1 MGIFRPALTTM
12 PTRLLLLL
20 LSFSSLIATAQDDV
34 VERLLA
40 QMTLEE
46 KVAQLSLL
54 GIKETPTGTIVDQD
68 GLEERPTLTVG
79 SVIGAYGAELT
90 RTLQAQAVQ
99 GSRLHIPLLFTLDVI
114 HGFHTVFPVPLAEAA
129 AWDAQLTQRSARAL
143 AVEATASGVHWT
155 YAPVVDIA
163 RDPRWGRVV
172 EGAGEDPF
180 LGSILA
186 AARVRGFHGS
196 GPPDTSYMMATAKHF
211 VAYGAGE
218 GGRDYN
224 VADLSER
231 TLMEVYL
238 PPFQAAVAAGVDA
251 IMPAFNEVAATPT
264 HSNKA
269 LLTGLLRQK
278 LGFTG
283 IIVSDY
289 SAIEELIQHG
299 IARTPSDAAWLGFNA
314 GVNIEMASQ
323 TYRQHLPTLI
333 RNGQVSMAV
342 VDEAVRRVLKAKQRL
357 GLFEDPYRY
366 SNVNREA
373 NSLLI
378 PQHRALAREAGQKSI
393 VLLKNNHQLLPLSK
407 KLGRLLVVGSLAT
420 DAAATLGPA
429 SWPGTS
435 ENAVTLLQGIK
446 NIVSNDTDVTYLPGA
461 SPVSSDTQGIAAA
474 QKAARDVD
482 VVVAV
487 LGENAEQSGEAHS
500 RAELGL
506 PGAQDALLRALLDTG
521 KPIVVVLMN
530 GRPLVFSDTVQQA
543 PALLET
549 WFLGS
554 EMGNAVADVLFGDVN
569 PSAKL
574 PITFPRSVGQIPIY
588 YAHKNTGRPNSN
600 ADGLP
605 DIFSSNYMDINHA
618 PAYPF
623 GFGLSYTTFAYSKPR
638 LSAQRLASHQS
649 LTVEVTVTNTGKRAG
664 DEIVQLYLRDDVASV
679 TRPVRQLRGF
689 RKVHLAPGEAQS
701 VTFTLD
707 QKDFALLDLNLS
719 PVVEAGTFTVFVGAD
734 STATHQAQFEVTDS
748 RQLSI
753 PGQSV
758 PPVQPN

>member
-1 MGIFRPALTTM
+1 MS
-12 PTRLLLLL
+12 TRLLMLL
-20 LSFSSLIATAQDDV
+20 LSFLALAATAQDDV

-40 QMTLEE
+40 QMTPEE

-54 GIKETPTGTIVDQD
+54 GIKETPTGTVVDQN
-68 GLEERPTLTVG
+68 GLEERPTITVG
-79 SVIGAYGAELT
+79 SVIGAYGADLT
-90 RTLQAQAVQ
+90 RQLQKQAVQ

-114 HGFHTVFPVPLAEAA
+114 HGFRTVFPVPLAEAA

-196 GPPDTSYMMATAKHF
+196 GPPDNSYMMATAKHF

-251 IMPAFNEVAATPT
+251 IMPAFNEVAATPMN
-264 HSNKA
+264 SNKA

-289 SAIEELIQHG
+289 SAVEELIQHG
-299 IARTPSDAAWLGFNA
+299 IARTPSDAAWLSFNA
-314 GVNIEMASQ
+314 GINIEMASQ
-323 TYRQHLPTLI
+323 TYRQHLPTLL
-333 RNGQVSMAV
+333 RNGQVSMAD

-366 SNVNREA
+366 SDPIREA
-373 NSLLI
+373 NSANI

-393 VLLKNNHQLLPLSK
+393 VLLKNSGQLLPLSK
-407 KLGRLLVVGSLAT
+407 KLRRLLVVGSLAK

-429 SWPGTS
+429 SWPGTPIG
-435 ENAVTLLQGIK
+435 AVTVLQGIQ
-446 NIVSNDTDVTYLPGA
+446 NAVSTDVTYLPGA
-461 SPVSSDTQGIAAA
+461 SPSSADTQGIAAA
-474 QKAARDVD
+474 EKAARDVD

-487 LGENAEQSGEAHS
+487 LGENAEYSGEGQS

-506 PGAQDALLRALLDTG
+506 PGGQEALLRALLDTG
-521 KPIVVVLMN
+521 RPVVVILMN
-530 GRPLVFSDTVQQA
+530 GRPLVFTQPLQQA

-554 EMGNAVADVLFGDVN
+554 EMGHAVADVLFGDVN
-569 PSAKL
+569 PSGKL
-574 PITFPRSVGQIPIY
+574 PITFPRSIGQVPLY

-600 ADGLP
+600 IDGSP
-605 DIFSSNYMDINHA
+605 SGYRSNYMDINDT

-623 GFGLSYTTFAYSKPR
+623 GFGLSYTTFSYSTPK
-638 LSAQRLASHQS
+638 LSSTRLASTQT

-707 QKDFALLDLNLS
+707 QEDFALLDMNLS

-734 STATHQAQFEVTDS
+734 STATQQAQFEVTDS

-758 PPVQPN
+758 PQVQPN

>member
-1 MGIFRPALTTM
+1 MRN
-12 PTRLLLLL
+12 RLLLLL
-20 LSFSSLIATAQDDV
+20 LAFFSLVATAQDDV
-34 VERLLA
+34 VERLMG

-46 KVAQLSLL
+46 KVAQLGQL
-54 GIKETPTGTIVDQD
+54 GIKESPTGAMVDQN
-68 GLEERPTLTVG
+68 GLEERPTITVG
-79 SVIGAYGAELT
+79 SVIGAYGADLT
-90 RTLQAQAVQ
+90 RRLQEQAIK
-99 GSRLHIPLLFTLDVI
+99 GSRLHIPVLFALDVI
-114 HGFHTVFPVPLAEAA
+114 HGFGTVFPVPLAEAA

-143 AVEATASGVHWT
+143 AVEATAGGVHWT
-155 YAPVVDIA
+155 YAPMVDIA

-224 VADLSER
+224 IADLSER

-251 IMPAFNEVAATPT
+251 IMPAFNEVAATPM

-333 RNGQVSMAV
+333 RNGQVSMAD
-342 VDEAVRRVLKAKQRL
+342 VDAAVRRLLKAKQRL

-366 SNVNREA
+366 SDPIREA
-373 NSLLI
+373 NSANL

-393 VLLKNNHQLLPLSK
+393 VLLKNSGQLLPLSK
-407 KLGRLLVVGSLAT
+407 QLRRLLVVGSLAT
-420 DAAATLGPA
+420 DAAATLGPG
-429 SWPGTS
+429 SWPGTPIG
-435 ENAVTLLQGIK
+435 AVTVLQGIQ
-446 NIVSNDTDVTYLPGA
+446 NAVSTNTDVTYLPGA
-461 SPVSSDTQGIAAA
+461 SPSSADTQGIAAA
-474 QKAARDVD
+474 EKAARDVD

-487 LGENAEQSGEAHS
+487 LGENAEQSGEARS

-506 PGAQDALLRALLDTG
+506 PGGQDELLRELLKTG
-521 KPIVVVLMN
+521 KPVVIILMN
-530 GRPLVFSDTVQQA
+530 GRPLVLSASVQQA

-554 EMGNAVADVLFGDVN
+554 EMGNAVADVLFGEVN
-569 PSAKL
+569 PSGKL
-574 PITFPRSVGQIPIY
+574 PMTFPRSVGQIPNY
-588 YAHKNTGRPNSN
+588 YAYKNTGRPPSDDYSF
-600 ADGLP
+600 ASGYIDTPWTPL
-605 DIFSSNYMDINHA
+605 
-618 PAYPF
+618 YPF
-623 GFGLSYTTFAYSKPR
+623 GFGLSYTTFAYSMPR
-638 LSAQRLASHQS
+638 LSAQRLASTQT
-649 LTVEVTVTNTGKRAG
+649 LAVEVTVTNTGKRAG

-679 TRPVRQLRGF
+679 TRPVRLLRGF

-707 QKDFALLDLNLS
+707 QKDFALLDMNLS

-753 PGQSV
+753 AGQSV

>member
-1 MGIFRPALTTM
+1 MS
-12 PTRLLLLL
+12 TRLLMLL
-20 LSFSSLIATAQDDV
+20 LSFLALAATAQDDV

-40 QMTLEE
+40 QMTQEE

-54 GIKETPTGTIVDQD
+54 GIKETPTGTVVDQN
-68 GLEERPTLTVG
+68 GLEERPTITVG
-79 SVIGAYGAELT
+79 SVIGAYGADLT
-90 RTLQAQAVQ
+90 RQLQKQAVQ

-114 HGFHTVFPVPLAEAA
+114 HGFRTVFPVPLAEAA
-129 AWDAQLTQRSARAL
+129 AWDPPLTQRSARAL

-155 YAPVVDIA
+155 YAPMVDIT

-196 GPPDTSYMMATAKHF
+196 GPPDPSYMMATAKHF
-211 VAYGAGE
+211 AAYGAGE

-224 VADLSER
+224 IADLSER
-231 TLMEVYL
+231 TLREVYL

-251 IMPAFNEVAATPT
+251 IMPTFNEVAATPM

-278 LGFTG
+278 WGFTG

-289 SAIEELIQHG
+289 TAIEELTQHG

-314 GVNIEMASQ
+314 GVDIEMASQ

-333 RNGQVSMAV
+333 RNGQASMAD

-366 SNVNREA
+366 SDPIREA
-373 NSLLI
+373 NSADL

-393 VLLKNNHQLLPLSK
+393 VLLKNSGQLLPLSK
-407 KLGRLLVVGSLAT
+407 RLRRLLVVGSLAT
-420 DAAATLGPA
+420 DAAASLGPG
-429 SWPGTS
+429 SWPGTPIG
-435 ENAVTLLQGIK
+435 AVTVLQGIQ
-446 NIVSNDTDVTYLPGA
+446 NAVSTDTDVTYLPGA
-461 SPVSSDTQGIAAA
+461 SPSSADTQGIAAA
-474 QKAARDVD
+474 EKAARDVD
-482 VVVAV
+482 VVIAV
-487 LGENAEQSGEAHS
+487 LGENAEYSGEGQS

-506 PGAQDALLRALLDTG
+506 PGGQEALLRALLDTG
-521 KPIVVVLMN
+521 KPVVVILMN
-530 GRPLVFSDTVQQA
+530 GRPLVFTLPLQQA

-554 EMGNAVADVLFGDVN
+554 EMGHAVADVLFGDVN
-569 PSAKL
+569 PSGKL
-574 PITFPRSVGQIPIY
+574 PITFPRSVGQIPLY

-600 ADGLP
+600 ANGSP
-605 DIFSSNYMDINHA
+605 DRYSSNYMDINHA

-623 GFGLSYTTFAYSKPR
+623 GFGLSYTTFSYSTPK
-638 LSAQRLASHQS
+638 LSSTRLASTQT
-649 LTVEVTVTNTGKRAG
+649 LAVEVTVTNTGKRAG

-689 RKVHLAPGEAQS
+689 RKVHLAPGEARN

-707 QKDFALLDLNLS
+707 QEGFALLDMNLS

-734 STATHQAQFEVTDS
+734 STATQQAQFDVTDS

-758 PPVQPN
+758 PQVQPN

>member
-1 MGIFRPALTTM
+1 MRN
-12 PTRLLLLL
+12 RLLLLL
-20 LSFSSLIATAQDDV
+20 LAFFSLVATAQDDV
-34 VERLLA
+34 VERLLG

-46 KVAQLSLL
+46 KVAQLGQL
-54 GIKETPTGTIVDQD
+54 GIKESPTGAMVDQD
-68 GLEERPTLTVG
+68 GLEERPTITVG
-79 SVIGAYGAELT
+79 SVIGAYGADLT
-90 RTLQAQAVQ
+90 RRLQEQAIK
-99 GSRLHIPLLFTLDVI
+99 GSRLHIPVLFALDVI
-114 HGFHTVFPVPLAEAA
+114 HGFGTVFPVPLAEAA
-129 AWDAQLTQRSARAL
+129 AWDPDLTQRSARAL

-155 YAPVVDIA
+155 YAPMVDIA

-224 VADLSER
+224 IADLSER
-231 TLMEVYL
+231 TLREIYL
-238 PPFQAAVAAGVDA
+238 PPFQAAEAAGVDA
-251 IMPAFNEVAATPT
+251 IMPAFNEVAATPM

-278 LGFTG
+278 WGFTG

-299 IARTPSDAAWLGFNA
+299 IARTPSDAARLGFNA
-314 GVNIEMASQ
+314 GVDIEMASQ

-333 RNGQVSMAV
+333 RNGQVSMAD

-366 SNVNREA
+366 SDPIREA
-373 NSLLI
+373 NSANL

-393 VLLKNNHQLLPLSK
+393 VLLKNNGQLLPLSK
-407 KLGRLLVVGSLAT
+407 RLRRLLVVGSLAT
-420 DAAATLGPA
+420 DAAATLGPG
-429 SWPGTS
+429 SWPGTPIG
-435 ENAVTLLQGIK
+435 AVTVLQGIQ
-446 NIVSNDTDVTYLPGA
+446 NAVSTSTDVTYLPGA
-461 SPVSSDTQGIAAA
+461 SPTSADTQGIAAA
-474 QKAARDVD
+474 EKAARDVD

-487 LGENAEQSGEAHS
+487 LGENAEHSGEGQS

-506 PGAQDALLRALLDTG
+506 PGGQDALLRALLDTG
-521 KPIVVVLMN
+521 KPVVVILMN
-530 GRPLVFSDTVQQA
+530 GRPLVFTLPLQQA

-554 EMGNAVADVLFGDVN
+554 EMGHAVADVLFGDVN
-569 PSAKL
+569 PSGKL
-574 PITFPRSVGQIPIY
+574 PITFTRSLGQIPLY

-605 DIFSSNYMDINHA
+605 DSYSSNYMDINQA

-623 GFGLSYTTFAYSKPR
+623 GFGLSYTTFSYSAPK
-638 LSAQRLASHQS
+638 LSSTRLASTQT

-707 QKDFALLDLNLS
+707 QEDFALLDMNLS

-753 PGQSV
+753 AGQSV
-758 PPVQPN
+758 PPMQSN

>member
-1 MGIFRPALTTM
+1 MS
-12 PTRLLLLL
+12 TRFLMLL
-20 LSFSSLIATAQDDV
+20 LSFLALAATAQDDV

-40 QMTLEE
+40 QMTPEE

-54 GIKETPTGTIVDQD
+54 GIKETPTGTVVDQN
-68 GLEERPTLTVG
+68 GLEERPTITVG
-79 SVIGAYGAELT
+79 SVIGAYGADLT
-90 RTLQAQAVQ
+90 RQLQKQAVQ

-114 HGFHTVFPVPLAEAA
+114 HGFRTVFPVPLAEAA

-196 GPPDTSYMMATAKHF
+196 GRPDNSYMMATAKHF

-251 IMPAFNEVAATPT
+251 IMPAFNEVAATPMN
-264 HSNKA
+264 SNKA

-289 SAIEELIQHG
+289 SAVEELIQHG
-299 IARTPSDAAWLGFNA
+299 IARTPSDAAWLSFNA
-314 GVNIEMASQ
+314 GINIEMASQ
-323 TYRQHLPTLI
+323 TYRQHLPTLL
-333 RNGQVSMAV
+333 RNGQVSMAD

-366 SNVNREA
+366 SDPIREA
-373 NSLLI
+373 NSANI

-393 VLLKNNHQLLPLSK
+393 VLLKNSGQLLPLSK
-407 KLGRLLVVGSLAT
+407 KLRRLLVVGSLAK

-429 SWPGTS
+429 SWPGTPIG
-435 ENAVTLLQGIK
+435 AVTVLQGIQ
-446 NIVSNDTDVTYLPGA
+446 NAVSTDTDVTYLPGA
-461 SPVSSDTQGIAAA
+461 SPSSADTQGIAAA
-474 QKAARDVD
+474 EKAARDVD

-487 LGENAEQSGEAHS
+487 LGENAEYSGEGQS

-506 PGAQDALLRALLDTG
+506 PGGQEALLRALLDTG
-521 KPIVVVLMN
+521 RPVVVILMN
-530 GRPLVFSDTVQQA
+530 GRPLVFAQPLQQA

-554 EMGNAVADVLFGDVN
+554 EMGHAVADVLFGDVN
-569 PSAKL
+569 PSGKL
-574 PITFPRSVGQIPIY
+574 PITFPRSIGQVPLY

-600 ADGLP
+600 IDGSP
-605 DIFSSNYMDINHA
+605 SGYRSNYMDINDT

-623 GFGLSYTTFAYSKPR
+623 GFGLSYTTFSYSTPK
-638 LSAQRLASHQS
+638 LSSTRLASTQT

-707 QKDFALLDLNLS
+707 QEDFALLDMNLS

-734 STATHQAQFEVTDS
+734 STATQQAQFEVTDS

-758 PPVQPN
+758 PQVQPN

>member
-1 MGIFRPALTTM
+1 MS
-12 PTRLLLLL
+12 TRFLMLL
-20 LSFSSLIATAQDDV
+20 LSFLALAATAQDDV

-40 QMTLEE
+40 QMTPEE

-54 GIKETPTGTIVDQD
+54 GIKETPTGTVVDQN
-68 GLEERPTLTVG
+68 GLEERPTITVG
-79 SVIGAYGAELT
+79 SVIGAYGADLT
-90 RTLQAQAVQ
+90 RQLQKQAVQ

-114 HGFHTVFPVPLAEAA
+114 HGFRTVFPVPLAEAA

-196 GPPDTSYMMATAKHF
+196 GRPDNSYMMATAKHF

-251 IMPAFNEVAATPT
+251 IMPAFNEVAATPMN
-264 HSNKA
+264 SNKA
-269 LLTGLLRQK
+269 LLTGLLSQK

-289 SAIEELIQHG
+289 SAVEELIQHG
-299 IARTPSDAAWLGFNA
+299 IARTPSDAAWLSFNA
-314 GVNIEMASQ
+314 GINIEMASQ
-323 TYRQHLPTLI
+323 TYRQHLPTLL
-333 RNGQVSMAV
+333 RNGQVSMAD

-366 SNVNREA
+366 SDPIREA
-373 NSLLI
+373 NSANI

-393 VLLKNNHQLLPLSK
+393 VLLKNSGQLLPLSK
-407 KLGRLLVVGSLAT
+407 KLRRLLVVGSLAK

-429 SWPGTS
+429 SWPGTPIG
-435 ENAVTLLQGIK
+435 AVTVLQGIQ
-446 NIVSNDTDVTYLPGA
+446 NAVSTDTDVTYLPGA
-461 SPVSSDTQGIAAA
+461 SPSSADTQGIAAA
-474 QKAARDVD
+474 EKAARDVD

-487 LGENAEQSGEAHS
+487 LGENAEYSGEGQS

-506 PGAQDALLRALLDTG
+506 PGGQDALLRALLDTG
-521 KPIVVVLMN
+521 KPVVVILMN
-530 GRPLVFSDTVQQA
+530 GRPLVFAQPLQQA

-554 EMGNAVADVLFGDVN
+554 EMGHAVADVLFGDVN
-569 PSAKL
+569 PSGKL
-574 PITFPRSVGQIPIY
+574 PITFPRSIGQVPLY

-600 ADGLP
+600 IDGSP
-605 DIFSSNYMDINHA
+605 SGYRSNYMDINDT

-623 GFGLSYTTFAYSKPR
+623 GFGLSYTTFSYSTPK
-638 LSAQRLASHQS
+638 LSSTRLASTQT

-707 QKDFALLDLNLS
+707 QEDFALLDMNLS

-734 STATHQAQFEVTDS
+734 STATQQAQFEVTDS

-758 PPVQPN
+758 PQVQPN